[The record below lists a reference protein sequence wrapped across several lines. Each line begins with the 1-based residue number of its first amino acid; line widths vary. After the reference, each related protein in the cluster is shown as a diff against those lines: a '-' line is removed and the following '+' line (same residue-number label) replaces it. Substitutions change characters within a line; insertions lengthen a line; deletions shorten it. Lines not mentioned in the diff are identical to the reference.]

1 MHYFLIEDLE
11 DDILDVEDSEIK
23 VDDQLFQ
30 DIFDLPQDVPVSSNE
45 NVPNP
50 EVLMVENEDRVEDGS
65 KPPFVVIN
73 IR

>member
-30 DIFDLPQDVPVSSNE
+30 DIFDLPQDVPVSNNE

-50 EVLMVENEDRVEDGS
+50 EVLMVENEGRVEDGS

>member
-50 EVLMVENEDRVEDGS
+50 EVLMVENERVEDGS